1 MMARPVVVIGITRK
15 GVICAF
21 LGLIVVGLMATS
33 FGRWRDFRPTSGL
46 LRERISGRLIV
57 IDPGHGGYDP
67 GAVSVH
73 GALEKDIVLAIAE
86 HLGRLL
92 NQASIYTL
100 FTRDGDNIK
109 HPIPNGG
116 LINRKRQDL
125 IGRVDMANKAEA
137 DLFISIHCNSF
148 PQSIWSGAQVFFYPG
163 REESKR
169 LAIAIQ
175 TELVKRLGPNRR
187 QANAG
192 DYRVLKDTR
201 MPAVMVEVG
210 FLSNPKEAK
219 LLVDPTYQ
227 ERVANSIYHG
237 ILRYYQSSNI
247 LRR

>member
-1 MMARPVVVIGITRK
+1 MVIRLTRK
-15 GVICAF
+15 GMICAF
-21 LGLIVVGLMATS
+21 LGLLVVGVMAMS
-33 FGRWRDFRPTSGL
+33 FSRWWDVRPTSGV

-73 GALEKDIVLAIAE
+73 GALEKDIVLAIAK
-86 HLGRLL
+86 HLGQLL

-100 FTRDGDNIK
+100 FTREEDNIAA
-109 HPIPNGG
+109 PVPNSG
-116 LINRKRQDL
+116 LLNRKRQDL
-125 IGRVDMANKAEA
+125 IGRVDLANKAEA

-148 PQSIWSGAQVFFYPG
+148 PQSVWSGAQVFFYPG
-163 REESKR
+163 REKSKR
-169 LAIAIQ
+169 LAVAIQ

-210 FLSNPKEAK
+210 FLSNPKEAEF
-219 LLVDPTYQ
+219 LADPTYQ
-227 ERVANSIYHG
+227 ERVANSIYQG
-237 ILRYYQSSNI
+237 ILRYYQSSNM